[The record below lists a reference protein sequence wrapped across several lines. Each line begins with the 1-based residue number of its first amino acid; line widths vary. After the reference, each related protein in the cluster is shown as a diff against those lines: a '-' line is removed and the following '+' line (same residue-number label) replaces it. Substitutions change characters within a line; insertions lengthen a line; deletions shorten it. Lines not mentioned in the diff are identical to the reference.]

1 MRKTVI
7 LGAAPLLAV
16 ALASCSSGSST
27 PTNTMPETPQ
37 ASMSAAANAAKVDAF
52 CKKTKATVNKAKK
65 WTQQAQASGGPT
77 ASMTQEQTD
86 KISKKVKSLSTQGQN
101 LAAEVISTPELT
113 AKVTDCADDL
123 QKATVGG

>member
-27 PTNTMPETPQ
+27 PTNTTPETPR
-37 ASMSAAANAAKVDAF
+37 ASISAEANAAKVDSF
-52 CKKTKATVNKAKK
+52 CKKANATVNKAKK
-65 WTQQAQASGGPT
+65 WTKQAQATGGPT
-77 ASMTQEQTD
+77 ASMTQSQQN
-86 KISKKVKSLSTQGQN
+86 KIKKKVDSLNTQAQS

-113 AKVTDCADDL
+113 AKVTDCADNL